1 MSGDGDER
9 GLYSANYYRSIWFQV
24 FRRSTVIQ
32 VFHRGRIRACFF
44 FVFFFNRAENKNVI
58 GMNKKSVSRL
68 LLISIIFIFLT
79 IQKKERQRIK

>member
-58 GMNKKSVSRL
+58 GMNKKVCLAFFSSL
-68 LLISIIFIFLT
+68 
-79 IQKKERQRIK
+79 